1 MIRVP
6 AGSGNSTAIAVDD
19 APPAPAHAGNSGAG
33 TSPPVA
39 AAFPPPSP
47 PPHAAA
53 RKTSA
58 AAGRIALAA
67 RIRRNLAALTV
78 AATLAGL
85 AASGCAGGGG
95 GSGEVRFLV
104 FGEPAEL
111 QAFRSV
117 VREFHEIE
125 PDIDVT
131 LVEASDRDDLIAR
144 LSTSFAGG
152 QPPDLFLINYR
163 FYGQFAARGVL
174 EPIQGRLDDSDA
186 FDEEDFYAQA
196 LDAFRV
202 DGELVCLPQNVSSLV
217 VYYNRDLFRAA
228 GVEEPRPDWT
238 WNDMVEKAIALTR
251 DENGDGNV
259 DQYGLGVEPTLIR
272 FAPFVWSNGGELVD
286 DLESPTRF
294 TLDSAAAQEAM
305 RAFFDL
311 RGLHIVV
318 PTEEEIESEDDETRF
333 LNGRTAM
340 VLSSRRAT
348 PTFRTITDFDW
359 DVAPL
364 PRHREPAG
372 ILHSDAYCMT
382 ASSKEQD
389 AAWRFM
395 EFALG
400 PEGQRI
406 TARSGRTVP
415 SLIEVAR
422 SEAFLDPTSKPTS
435 SRVFLDTIPHIRRV
449 PSISTWPE
457 IEDAAEV
464 ILEGGLYENV
474 PSDEVARQLDDRTRG
489 IFARAER

>member
-1 MIRVP
+1 MGR
-6 AGSGNSTAIAVDD
+6 N
-19 APPAPAHAGNSGAG
+19 
-33 TSPPVA
+33 VA
-39 AAFPPPSP
+39 AA
-47 PPHAAA
+47 A
-53 RKTSA
+53 
-58 AAGRIALAA
+58 ILAV
-67 RIRRNLAALTV
+67 LVPLF
-78 AATLAGL
+78 
-85 AASGCAGGGG
+85 AASCASAGP
-95 GSGEVRFLV
+95 SGEVRFLV

-111 QAFRSV
+111 QAFRTV
-117 VREFHEIE
+117 VKEFRTIE
-125 PDIDVT
+125 PEITVT
-131 LVEASDRDDLIAR
+131 LVEASDRDDLITR
-144 LSTSFAGG
+144 VSTSFAGG

-163 FYGQFAARGVL
+163 FFGQFAARGIL
-174 EPIQGRLDDSDA
+174 EPVQGRLDETDA
-186 FDEEDFYAQA
+186 FDEEDFYREA

-202 DGELVCLPQNVSSLV
+202 EDELVCLPQNISSLV
-217 VYYNRDLFRAA
+217 VYYNRDLFREA
-228 GVEEPRPDWT
+228 GVSEPEAGWT

-251 DENGDGNV
+251 DQNEDGNV
-259 DQYGLGVEPTLIR
+259 DQYGLGVEPSLIR
-272 FAPFVWSNGGELVD
+272 IAPFVWSNGGEVVD

-294 TLDSAAAQEAM
+294 TLDSPAAQEAM
-305 RAFFDL
+305 QAFFDL

-333 LNGRTAM
+333 LNGRSAM

-359 DVAPL
+359 DIAPL

-382 ASSKEQD
+382 ATSREKD

-415 SLIEVAR
+415 SLIEVSR
-422 SEAFLDPTSKPTS
+422 SKAFLDPAAKPRS
-435 SRVFLDTIPHIRRV
+435 SRVFLDTIPFIRRI

-457 IEDAAEV
+457 IEDVSEG
-464 ILEGGLYENV
+464 ILEVGLYENV
-474 PSDEVARQLDDRTRG
+474 PSDEVARQLDSRTRD